1 MSYMSLSVLFHLIVN
16 RQRTFNCLLYTN
28 ITSEF
33 KGLEEPVLTR
43 SKTTNKTSEQC
54 VKSV

>member
-1 MSYMSLSVLFHLIVN
+1 MSLSVLFHLIVD

-33 KGLEEPVLTR
+33 KGSEEPVLTR
-43 SKTTNKTSEQC
+43 SKTTKKTSEQC